1 MDLDFSGGWSWTFEF
16 TWFFKQICCIIF
28 CLSFLLWHVSL
39 SEEEQAIIMDV
50 ASRVSHSL
58 ARFLEERHVVSAHS
72 SHRPTLETD
81 FPHKQFC
88 SLESQRRLADWSN
101 WGYNSESKRERSM
114 TERRR
119 EWEGRRGPDTF
130 YSDVKA
136 EMLINV
142 YCSCHINWINKYQ
155 TKAGGEAPL
164 QTRKWK
170 FHLVWE

>member
-72 SHRPTLETD
+72 SHSPTLETD

-101 WGYNSESKRERSM
+101 SEATTLRAKERGAWL
-114 TERRR
+114 R
-119 EWEGRRGPDTF
+119 
-130 YSDVKA
+130 
-136 EMLINV
+136 
-142 YCSCHINWINKYQ
+142 
-155 TKAGGEAPL
+155 GGESGREGEGLTRFTVMWKLRCWLMCIAPV
-164 QTRKWK
+164 T
-170 FHLVWE
+170 